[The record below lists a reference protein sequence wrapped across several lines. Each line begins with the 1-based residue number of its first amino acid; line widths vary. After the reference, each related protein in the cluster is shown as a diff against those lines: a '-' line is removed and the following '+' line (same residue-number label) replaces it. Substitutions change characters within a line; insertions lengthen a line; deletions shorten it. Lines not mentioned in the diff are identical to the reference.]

1 SSRDLQSAAG
11 ASEDRKPLPVGWGS
25 FGSSTGTPRPMFV
38 ASTSDR
44 RQVSWL
50 ADRRLALPSR
60 RRKQPPVAH
69 VDETSRLQLRGQL
82 RLRNRSSA
90 PHSLFAL

>member
-1 SSRDLQSAAG
+1 
-11 ASEDRKPLPVGWGS
+11 
-25 FGSSTGTPRPMFV
+25 MFV

-60 RRKQPPVAH
+60 RQN
-69 VDETSRLQLRGQL
+69 SR
-82 RLRNRSSA
+82 
-90 PHSLFAL
+90 